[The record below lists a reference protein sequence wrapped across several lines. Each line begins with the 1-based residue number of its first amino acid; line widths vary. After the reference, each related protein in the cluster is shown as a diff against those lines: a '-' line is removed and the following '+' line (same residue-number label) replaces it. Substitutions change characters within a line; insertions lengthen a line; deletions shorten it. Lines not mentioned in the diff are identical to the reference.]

1 MNTLFTGAAE
11 PHWAEP
17 HWEVSSKGHGR
28 TEHRQVWVSGEL
40 AGYGN
45 LPGLSSVVMIKQRVR
60 RRGKPPIDSVQIDSV
75 QIDSVQI
82 DSVQYAVSSR
92 PALSPAEALDL
103 MRGHWAIENS
113 LFHVKDDSLGE
124 DRQVLQT
131 HHGGSVMGLLR
142 NVAVTLLR
150 GTCPLWSEKE
160 PLTGQA
166 QRLAAQPT
174 AAVPNNS

>member
-1 MNTLFTGAAE
+1 M
-11 PHWAEP
+11 
-17 HWEVSSKGHGR
+17 
-28 TEHRQVWVSGEL
+28 

-60 RRGKPPIDSVQIDSV
+60 RRGKPPIDSV

>member
-1 MNTLFTGAAE
+1 M
-11 PHWAEP
+11 
-17 HWEVSSKGHGR
+17 SSKGHGR

-75 QIDSVQI
+75 Q
-82 DSVQYAVSSR
+82 YAVSSR

-113 LFHVKDDSLGE
+113 LFHVKDDSFGE

-160 PLTGQA
+160 PLTGRA

-174 AAVPNNS
+174 AAVPNSS